1 MMVALEKGAKGGCP
15 HPKLRVAQELLRK
28 HFAEHAA
35 AAAAEAAAAAG
46 GGGGG
51 GGAGPSSAAGGGG
64 TRAMVFTSYRE
75 SVNELVPLL
84 AQIEGVR
91 PTKFIGQASS
101 GVGENG
107 RGLKQK
113 EQRAVV
119 REFEKGTHNVL
130 VATSIGEEGLDIGE
144 VDLIVC
150 FDAPTSG
157 DGLPLPP
164 PPPHP
169 PLTTHL
175 SPPLLLSDALDP
187 ALRTDGAEARGARG
201 GAGDRRRRAEGVRE
215 GECPDTAS
223 THTSTTATATTS
235 TIAAT
240 TTSSTTTP
248 GHRQQESDEASL
260 PQPKGPR
267 LLRPTAPPAPA
278 RQARALRR
286 A

>member
-28 HFAEHAA
+28 HLPSTPP
-35 AAAAEAAAAAG
+35 AAAEAAAAG

-51 GGAGPSSAAGGGG
+51 AGPSTAAGGGG

-119 REFEKGTHNVL
+119 REFEKGTHNVRRF
-130 VATSIGEEGLDIGE
+130 TSRIWRLTRAQPH
-144 VDLIVC
+144 L
-150 FDAPTSG
+150 TSS
-157 DGLPLPP
+157 LY
-164 PPPHP
+164 HRC
-169 PLTTHL
+169 
-175 SPPLLLSDALDP
+175 SW
-187 ALRTDGAEARGARG
+187 
-201 GAGDRRRRAEGVRE
+201 RRRSARRGWTSAR
-215 GECPDTAS
+215 S
-223 THTSTTATATTS
+223 T
-235 TIAAT
+235 
-240 TTSSTTTP
+240 
-248 GHRQQESDEASL
+248 
-260 PQPKGPR
+260 
-267 LLRPTAPPAPA
+267 
-278 RQARALRR
+278 
-286 A
+286 

>member
-35 AAAAEAAAAAG
+35 AAAAEAAAAG
-46 GGGGG
+46 GGGV
-51 GGAGPSSAAGGGG
+51 GGAGPSTAAGGGG

-119 REFEKGTHNVL
+119 REFEKGTHNVRRF
-130 VATSIGEEGLDIGE
+130 TSRIWPPHTTT
-144 VDLIVC
+144 
-150 FDAPTSG
+150 APHPTSS
-157 DGLPLPP
+157 
-164 PPPHP
+164 HY
-169 PLTTHL
+169 HRC
-175 SPPLLLSDALDP
+175 SS
-187 ALRTDGAEARGARG
+187 RRQSARRGWTSAR
-201 GAGDRRRRAEGVRE
+201 
-215 GECPDTAS
+215 S
-223 THTSTTATATTS
+223 T
-235 TIAAT
+235 
-240 TTSSTTTP
+240 
-248 GHRQQESDEASL
+248 
-260 PQPKGPR
+260 
-267 LLRPTAPPAPA
+267 
-278 RQARALRR
+278 
-286 A
+286 

>member
-1 MMVALEKGAKGGCP
+1 MVALEKGAKGGCP

-35 AAAAEAAAAAG
+35 AAAAEAAAAG
-46 GGGGG
+46 GGGGV

-119 REFEKGTHNVL
+119 REFEKGTHNVRRF
-130 VATSIGEEGLDIGE
+130 TSRIWRLTRAQPH
-144 VDLIVC
+144 L
-150 FDAPTSG
+150 TSS
-157 DGLPLPP
+157 LY
-164 PPPHP
+164 HRC
-169 PLTTHL
+169 
-175 SPPLLLSDALDP
+175 SW
-187 ALRTDGAEARGARG
+187 
-201 GAGDRRRRAEGVRE
+201 RRRSARRGWTSAR
-215 GECPDTAS
+215 S
-223 THTSTTATATTS
+223 T
-235 TIAAT
+235 
-240 TTSSTTTP
+240 
-248 GHRQQESDEASL
+248 
-260 PQPKGPR
+260 
-267 LLRPTAPPAPA
+267 
-278 RQARALRR
+278 
-286 A
+286 